1 MKLSMGPILYYWP
14 RQQVLD
20 FYRQIEDAPVDIV
33 YLGETVCSK
42 RKQMRTADWFELADR
57 LAAAGKEVVMS
68 TLALSE
74 SESDMKTL
82 RRICENEK
90 YLVEANDMSAVS
102 LLEGRAFI
110 TGHSVNT
117 YNHHSLHML
126 SKLGLQRWVMP
137 LELSQDTL
145 SDLQQNKPHD
155 LQTEVFAFGRM
166 PLAYSARC
174 YTARA
179 HNLQK
184 DNCEFRCIDYP
195 DGMLLNTQ
203 EDEKFLCLNGIQ
215 TQSARTYH
223 LLDQLNQLEQLDVDV
238 IRLSPQMH
246 NMQSIIQH
254 FACALDGSVD
264 PHDIK
269 QKLAQYAPH
278 GICNGYWKGE
288 AGLQYIQ
295 SDS

>member
-14 RQQVLD
+14 KQQVLD
-20 FYRQIEDAPVDIV
+20 FYQQIEDSPVDII

-42 RKQMRTADWFELADR
+42 RKQMRTADWFDLADR
-57 LAAAGKEVVMS
+57 LSAAGKEVIMS

-82 RRICENEK
+82 RRICNNEK
-90 YLVEANDMSAVS
+90 YLVEANDMGAVS
-102 LLEGRAFI
+102 LLEGRPFI

-126 SKLGLQRWVMP
+126 HKLGLKRWVMP
-137 LELSQDTL
+137 LELSEDTL
-145 SDLQQNKPHD
+145 RDLQQNIPRE
-155 LQTEVFAFGRM
+155 LQTEVFAFGRI

-174 YTARA
+174 YTARS

-195 DGMLLNTQ
+195 DGMLLKTQ

-215 TQSARTYH
+215 TQSAKTYH
-223 LLDQLNQLEQLDVDV
+223 LLEQLKQLRQLGVDV
-238 IRLSPQMH
+238 IRISPQTH
-246 NMQSIIQH
+246 NMKNIIQLFSHTLDHDIEQHDVNQSI
-254 FACALDGSVD
+254 A
-264 PHDIK
+264 K
-269 QKLAQYAPH
+269 YASH
-278 GICNGYWKGE
+278 GICNGYWKGA
-288 AGLQYIQ
+288 AGLKNIQ
-295 SDS
+295 QDS